1 MFEKFYFDLLSL
13 KTEMQFRG
21 YSTSTQKTYYK
32 TVKDFLEVTGKEVI
46 DIKRG
51 DIIRYLDNNLKL
63 LNINTILVK
72 LNALEFFFSEILG
85 IDVAENIRKYKREFK
100 TKDFLT
106 KEQLN
111 ILISSVPMRERILY
125 EIVIETGMKIE
136 DIVVLTINDLTLKE
150 GTWRLK
156 EYEISKEL
164 ATEITNYIE
173 KNYLENYIFTLSN
186 GVDNILGNTARH
198 WLRVNTKEILGKLYT
213 FSDIRHSVAL
223 DMVKMGDEKRAIKY
237 LKLKSNGTI
246 RQFFKRAG
254 YDYTE
259 K

>member
-111 ILISSVPMRERILY
+111 ILISSVPMR
-125 EIVIETGMKIE
+125 
-136 DIVVLTINDLTLKE
+136 
-150 GTWRLK
+150 
-156 EYEISKEL
+156 
-164 ATEITNYIE
+164 
-173 KNYLENYIFTLSN
+173 
-186 GVDNILGNTARH
+186 
-198 WLRVNTKEILGKLYT
+198 
-213 FSDIRHSVAL
+213 
-223 DMVKMGDEKRAIKY
+223 
-237 LKLKSNGTI
+237 
-246 RQFFKRAG
+246 
-254 YDYTE
+254 
-259 K
+259 

>member
-32 TVKDFLEVTGKEVI
+32 TVKDFLEVTGKEAI

-136 DIVVLTINDLTLKE
+136 DIVVLTINDLTLK
-150 GTWRLK
+150 R
-156 EYEISKEL
+156 
-164 ATEITNYIE
+164 A
-173 KNYLENYIFTLSN
+173 
-186 GVDNILGNTARH
+186 LG
-198 WLRVNTKEILGKLYT
+198 
-213 FSDIRHSVAL
+213 D
-223 DMVKMGDEKRAIKY
+223 
-237 LKLKSNGTI
+237 
-246 RQFFKRAG
+246 
-254 YDYTE
+254 
-259 K
+259 